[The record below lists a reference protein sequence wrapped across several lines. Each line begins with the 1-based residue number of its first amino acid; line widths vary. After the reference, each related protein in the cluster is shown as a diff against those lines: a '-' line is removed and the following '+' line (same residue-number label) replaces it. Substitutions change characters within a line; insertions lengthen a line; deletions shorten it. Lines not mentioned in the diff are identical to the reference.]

1 MMLSGAMLAGL
12 VALIGPQQPP
22 NGGVGV
28 APAPRVLSSASG
40 TQGEAR
46 NGRFVILDPRTTFHV
61 PADTKIIVSF
71 QWVGT
76 PGKHHL
82 TGTWKGPGG
91 VTSTSSFDYVAPDR
105 EFGGYWSIP
114 VTAEAPEGAWMFE
127 ADVDG
132 TPAGTHSFEIVRG
145 DGGTPET
152 AAPPRPPVPL
162 TRQEM
167 FARALAATV
176 TVEGLDAMDKSIT
189 KGPAAII
196 DAQTFVT
203 AFSVVNGASKLL
215 VRASTGPSTE
225 TLSLLAWDRRRD
237 FAILRVPGV
246 AGVTPP
252 PQAPLP
258 GVGAPCV
265 TVNAG
270 SDGSYSVTA
279 GEVVGVNDYPEV
291 GTRLSVSLY
300 NSAASPGAP
309 VLDEFGRLVGVVSAG
324 LYPGAGYGIM
334 RMAELGQVPPT
345 MVVPL
350 SALSAPAGGHGVTLT
365 ELAGKGVFTPAITRS
380 RDVMS
385 AGLAAG
391 ILKDGAR
398 TQPIDQKSEFSV
410 NEKAMTAF
418 VNWDPK
424 GTIKSLAIVRIY
436 NFDNQLLGETK
447 PLKINL
453 RTGSLS
459 MSIWKFGVPPK
470 EGVYRAD
477 VFLDA
482 DVAWRGYFRVV
493 K

>member
-1 MMLSGAMLAGL
+1 
-12 VALIGPQQPP
+12 
-22 NGGVGV
+22 
-28 APAPRVLSSASG
+28 VLSSASG
-40 TQGEAR
+40 TAGEAR

-82 TGTWKGPGG
+82 TGIWKGPGG

-114 VTAEAPEGAWMFE
+114 VTAEAPEGAWTFE
-127 ADVDG
+127 ADVEG
-132 TPAGTHSFEIVRG
+132 TPAGTRSFEIVHG
-145 DGGTPET
+145 DAEAPVT
-152 AAPPRPPVPL
+152 AAAPRPLVPL

-167 FARALAATV
+167 FALALAATV
-176 TVEGLDAMDKSIT
+176 TVEGLDAAGKSIT
-189 KGPAAII
+189 KGPSAE
-196 DAQTFVT
+196 T
-203 AFSVVNGASKLL
+203 ASV
-215 VRASTGPSTE
+215 
-225 TLSLLAWDRRRD
+225 LAWDRRRD

-252 PQAPLP
+252 GQAPALP
-258 GVGAPCV
+258 AVGAPCV

-270 SDGSYSVTA
+270 SDGAYSVTA
-279 GEVVGVNDYPEV
+279 GDVVGVNDYPDV

-324 LYPGAGYGIM
+324 LYPGAGYSIT

-350 SALSAPAGGHGVTLT
+350 SALSAPAGAPGVTLT

-398 TQPIDQKSEFSV
+398 TQPIDQKSEFSL
-410 NEKAMTAF
+410 NEKEMTTF
-418 VNWDPK
+418 VNSDPK
-424 GTIKSLAIVRIY
+424 GTIKSLAVVRIY

-470 EGVYRAD
+470 EGVYRVD
-477 VFLDA
+477 VLLDT
-482 DVAWRGYFRVV
+482 DVVWRGYFRVV

>member
-1 MMLSGAMLAGL
+1 
-12 VALIGPQQPP
+12 
-22 NGGVGV
+22 
-28 APAPRVLSSASG
+28 
-40 TQGEAR
+40 
-46 NGRFVILDPRTTFHV
+46 
-61 PADTKIIVSF
+61 
-71 QWVGT
+71 
-76 PGKHHL
+76 
-82 TGTWKGPGG
+82 
-91 VTSTSSFDYVAPDR
+91 
-105 EFGGYWSIP
+105 
-114 VTAEAPEGAWMFE
+114 
-127 ADVDG
+127 
-132 TPAGTHSFEIVRG
+132 
-145 DGGTPET
+145 
-152 AAPPRPPVPL
+152 
-162 TRQEM
+162 
-167 FARALAATV
+167 
-176 TVEGLDAMDKSIT
+176 
-189 KGPAAII
+189 
-196 DAQTFVT
+196 
-203 AFSVVNGASKLL
+203 
-215 VRASTGPSTE
+215 
-225 TLSLLAWDRRRD
+225 
-237 FAILRVPGV
+237 
-246 AGVTPP
+246 
-252 PQAPLP
+252 
-258 GVGAPCV
+258 
-265 TVNAG
+265 
-270 SDGSYSVTA
+270 
-279 GEVVGVNDYPEV
+279 
-291 GTRLSVSLY
+291 
-300 NSAASPGAP
+300 
-309 VLDEFGRLVGVVSAG
+309 
-324 LYPGAGYGIM
+324 M

-350 SALSAPAGGHGVTLT
+350 SALSAPVGGHGVTLT

>member
-1 MMLSGAMLAGL
+1 
-12 VALIGPQQPP
+12 
-22 NGGVGV
+22 
-28 APAPRVLSSASG
+28 VLSSASG
-40 TQGEAR
+40 TAGEAR

-82 TGTWKGPGG
+82 TGIWKGPGG

-114 VTAEAPEGAWMFE
+114 VTAEAPEGAWTFE
-127 ADVDG
+127 ADVEG
-132 TPAGTHSFEIVRG
+132 TPAGTRSFEIVHG
-145 DGGTPET
+145 DAEAPVT
-152 AAPPRPPVPL
+152 AAAPRPLVPL

-167 FARALAATV
+167 FALALAATV
-176 TVEGLDAMDKSIT
+176 TVEGLDAAGKSIT

-196 DAQTFVT
+196 DGQTFVT
-203 AFSVVNGASKLL
+203 AFAVVNGASKLL
-215 VRASTGPSTE
+215 VRAGSGPSAE
-225 TLSLLAWDRRRD
+225 TASVLAWDRRRD

-252 PQAPLP
+252 GQAPALP
-258 GVGAPCV
+258 AVGAPCV

-270 SDGSYSVTA
+270 SDGAYSVTA
-279 GEVVGVNDYPEV
+279 GDVVGVNDYPDV

-324 LYPGAGYGIM
+324 LYPGAGYSIT

-350 SALSAPAGGHGVTLT
+350 SALSAPAGAPGVTLT

-398 TQPIDQKSEFSV
+398 TQPIDQKSEFSL
-410 NEKAMTAF
+410 NEKEMTTF
-418 VNWDPK
+418 VNSDPK
-424 GTIKSLAIVRIY
+424 GTIKSLAVVRIY

-470 EGVYRAD
+470 EGVYRVD
-477 VFLDA
+477 VLLDT
-482 DVAWRGYFRVV
+482 DVVWRGYFRVV